1 MAPSAVFLP
10 CSGAVGEVFNK
21 QYLIIQKGRRIKTG
35 ILFLDDN

>member
-21 QYLIIQKGRRIKTG
+21 QYLIIQKRPTHKNRDFI
-35 ILFLDDN
+35 FE